1 MPGGTLLSEQLSQI
15 ISQATAPA
23 FLLGA
28 MAGLISVLI
37 GRMNRIIDR
46 TNTLTA
52 VPNEDPARG
61 HLRTDIPRLERRAKL
76 INKAIEFSVI
86 SGIFTTLLVLIAFAS
101 AFLGIGHAYGAAI
114 LFMVALGSFG
124 ISLIYLW
131 AEVRISLSQFDFY
144 N

>member
-1 MPGGTLLSEQLSQI
+1 MTPATPLAEQLSQI

-28 MAGLISVLI
+28 MAGLISVLV
-37 GRMNRIIDR
+37 GRLNRIIDR
-46 TNTLTA
+46 TNALTA

-76 INKAIEFSVI
+76 VNKAIEFAVI

-101 AFLGIGHAYGAAI
+101 AFLGVGHAYGAAV
-114 LFMVALGSFG
+114 LFMLALGSFG
-124 ISLIYLW
+124 VSLIYLW
-131 AEVRISLSQFDFY
+131 AEVRISLSQLDFY
-144 N
+144 S

>member
-1 MPGGTLLSEQLSQI
+1 MPGSTALAEQLSQI

-28 MAGLISVLI
+28 MAGLISVLV

-46 TNTLTA
+46 TNALTA

-61 HLRTDIPRLERRAKL
+61 RLRTDIPRLERRAKL
-76 INKAIEFSVI
+76 VNKAIEFAVI

-101 AFLGIGHAYGAAI
+101 AFLGIAHGYGAAV
-114 LFMVALGSFG
+114 LFMLALGSFG

-131 AEVRISLSQFDFY
+131 LEVRISLSQFDFY
-144 N
+144 S

>member
-1 MPGGTLLSEQLSQI
+1 MSAGNVLAEELSQI

-28 MAGLISVLI
+28 MAGLVSVLI
-37 GRMNRIIDR
+37 GRLNRIIDR
-46 TNTLTA
+46 TNALTA
-52 VPNEDPARG
+52 VRDEDPARG
-61 HLRTDIPRLERRAKL
+61 HLRMDIPRLERRAKL
-76 INKAIEFSVI
+76 VNKAIEFAVI

-101 AFLGIGHAYGAAI
+101 AFVGVGHAYAAAL
-114 LFMVALGSFG
+114 LFMLAVGSFG

-144 N
+144 G